1 MNLIK
6 KDNLSNI
13 KLFDPV
19 KRSNLLEIYRESDAL
34 LITLNNKDAFSRVIP
49 SKIFEYAAT
58 NKPIFGT
65 LHGFSLEFVKN
76 ELDSQFVV
84 SSDNYLGLRN
94 SLNNL
99 NHFLNK
105 PLSIENDNIDFH
117 KRFKRSNIME
127 KLGKRVF
134 NDLGILYEK

>member
-1 MNLIK
+1 M
-6 KDNLSNI
+6 
-13 KLFDPV
+13 
-19 KRSNLLEIYRESDAL
+19 
-34 LITLNNKDAFSRVIP
+34 
-49 SKIFEYAAT
+49 
-58 NKPIFGT
+58 
-65 LHGFSLEFVKN
+65 
-76 ELDSQFVV
+76 